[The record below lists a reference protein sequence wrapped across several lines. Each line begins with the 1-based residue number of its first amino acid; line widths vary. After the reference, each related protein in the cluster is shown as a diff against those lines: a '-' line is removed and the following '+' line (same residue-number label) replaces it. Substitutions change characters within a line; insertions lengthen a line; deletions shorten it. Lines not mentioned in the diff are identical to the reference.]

1 MSVRHEKRR
10 DPTTG
15 TVRQFWIV
23 DINFETPDGRQVRVR
38 KVSPLQTRRGAEQ
51 YERQLRQSLLDGTYG
66 REEAEPAPKL
76 AEFECEFIARYCE
89 ANKQKPSGIDTK
101 QSVLRNHLVPLF
113 GERRLDSFTAADED
127 KLKAHFKRSSASTYN
142 NSASVLNVVLKAA
155 HRWGKIDRVPHRFQL
170 LKRDKSRPRFYDFDQ
185 FEWLMAAAGKCD
197 ARIELLVLLGG
208 EAGLR
213 RGEIIALEWA
223 DLDLRRGLVTV
234 ERSEWKGMVTATKGM
249 KYRVVPMTRR
259 LHRALTAHRHLRG
272 PRVLYTDAGETVTA
286 KVLQKWIARAQH
298 RAGLRATGALHIMR
312 HTFCSHLAMRGATAI
327 SIQQLAGHE
336 NMQTTLGYM
345 HLAKG
350 ETERAIRLLD
360 DRPAALANG
369 NIAATEGGVVAE

>member
-1 MSVRHEKRR
+1 MSVRLEKRR
-10 DPTTG
+10 DPATG
-15 TVRQFWIV
+15 AVRQFWIV
-23 DINFETPDGRQVRVR
+23 DVNFEHPDGRQERVR
-38 KVSPLQTRRGAEQ
+38 KVSQVQCKRGAEQ
-51 YERQLRQSLLDGTYG
+51 YERQLRQALLDGTYG
-66 REEAEPAPKL
+66 REEAEPAPRLKD
-76 AEFECEFIARYCE
+76 FEEEFITKYCE

-113 GERRLDSFTAADED
+113 GERRLDSFTPADED
-127 KLKAHFKRSSASTYN
+127 RLKAHFKRNSASTYN

-155 HRWGKIDRVPHRFQL
+155 QRWGKVGHVPHRFQL
-170 LKRDKSRPRFYDFDQ
+170 LKRDKSRPKFYDFDQ
-185 FEWLMAAAGKCD
+185 FERLVEAAAKCD
-197 ARIELLVLLGG
+197 ALIVLLVLLGG

-213 RGEIIALEWA
+213 RGEIIALEWP
-223 DLDLRRGLVTV
+223 DIDLRRGLITV
-234 ERSEWKGMVTATKGM
+234 ERSEWKGKVTATKGM
-249 KYRVVPMTRR
+249 KYRVVPMTKR
-259 LHRALTAHRHLRG
+259 LQQALAAHRHLRG
-272 PRVLYTDAGETVTA
+272 PRVLYTEAGETVTA
-286 KVLQKWIARAQH
+286 KVLQKWMARAQQ

-360 DRPAALANG
+360 DRSASLANG
-369 NIAATEGGVVAE
+369 NMAATEGDVLVK

>member
-1 MSVRHEKRR
+1 MSVRHERRR
-10 DPTTG
+10 DPATG
-15 TVRQFWIV
+15 AARQFWIV
-23 DINFETPDGRQVRVR
+23 DITFEHPDGRQERVR
-38 KVSPLQTRRGAEQ
+38 KVSPLQSRRGAEQ
-51 YERQLRQSLLDGTYG
+51 YERQLRQALLDSTYG

-76 AEFECEFIARYCE
+76 KEFVDEFISKYCE

-101 QSVLRNHLVPLF
+101 QAVLRNHLVPLF
-113 GERRLDSFTAADED
+113 GERRLDTFAAADED
-127 KLKAHFKRSSASTYN
+127 KLKSHFKRNSASTYN

-155 HRWGKIDRVPHRFQL
+155 QRWGKVSHVAHRFQL
-170 LKRDKSRPRFYDFDQ
+170 LKRDKSRPKFYDFDQ
-185 FEWLMAAAGKCD
+185 FEWLVEAAGKCD

-223 DLDLRRGLVTV
+223 DVDLRRGLITV
-234 ERSEWKGMVTATKGM
+234 ERSEWKGQVTATKGM
-249 KYRVVPMTRR
+249 KYRVVPMTKR
-259 LHRALTAHRHLRG
+259 LQQALAAHRHLRG
-272 PRVLYTDAGETVTA
+272 PRVLYTEAGETVTA
-286 KVLQKWIARAQH
+286 KVLQKWMARAQH

-360 DRPAALANG
+360 DRSAALANG
-369 NIAATEGGVVAE
+369 NMAATEGDVFVK